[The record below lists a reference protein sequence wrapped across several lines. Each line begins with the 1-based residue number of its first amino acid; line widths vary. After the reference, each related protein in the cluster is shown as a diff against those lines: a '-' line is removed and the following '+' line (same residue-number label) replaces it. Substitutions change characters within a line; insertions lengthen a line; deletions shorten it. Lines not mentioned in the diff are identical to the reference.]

1 MAQNDFYIVVN
12 GEKVYVTEEVY
23 RAYVRPVRNEQRNEK
38 RWSRCMIGGKR
49 CLEDC
54 SKCSHFKTG
63 KFLSLDA
70 LMEEDGMDFQDE
82 NSITEDLIMQKLLI
96 RALYESIGK
105 LPEKERTAVL
115 LYGDKATESQIGD
128 AIGMSQQ
135 GAGKLLKR
143 VWKKLEKELKDYR

>member
-1 MAQNDFYIVVN
+1 
-12 GEKVYVTEEVY
+12 
-23 RAYVRPVRNEQRNEK
+23 
-38 RWSRCMIGGKR
+38 MIGRKR

-63 KFLSLDA
+63 RFLSLDA
-70 LMEEDGMDFQDE
+70 LMEQDGMDFRDE

-128 AIGMSQQ
+128 AIGMS
-135 GAGKLLKR
+135 
-143 VWKKLEKELKDYR
+143 

>member
-96 RALYESIGK
+96 NALYKAVGR
-105 LPEKERTAVL
+105 LPEKERTAVI
-115 LYGDKATESQIGD
+115 LYSRKATESQIGKK
-128 AIGMSQQ
+128 IGMSQQ

>member
-1 MAQNDFYIVVN
+1 MAQNDFYVVVN

-38 RWSRCMIGGKR
+38 RRSRCMIGGKR

-96 RALYESIGK
+96 NALYKAVGR
-105 LPEKERTAVL
+105 LPEKERTAVI
-115 LYGDKATESQIGD
+115 LYSRKATESQIGKK
-128 AIGMSQQ
+128 IGMSQQ

-143 VWKKLEKELKDYR
+143 VWKKLEKELKDFR

>member
-96 RALYESIGK
+96 NALYKAVGR
-105 LPEKERTAVL
+105 LPEKERTAVI
-115 LYGDKATESQIGD
+115 LYSRKATESQIGKK
-128 AIGMSQQ
+128 IGMSQQ

-143 VWKKLEKELKDYR
+143 VWKKLEKELKDFR

>member
-1 MAQNDFYIVVN
+1 MAQNDFYVVVN

-38 RWSRCMIGGKR
+38 RRSRCMIGGKR

-70 LMEEDGMDFQDE
+70 LMEEDGMDFRDE

-96 RALYESIGK
+96 RALYEAIEK

-115 LYGDKATESQIGD
+115 LFREETAESQIGKI
-128 AIGMSQQ
+128 IGMSQQ
-135 GAGKLLKR
+135 GVSKLMKR
-143 VWKKLEKELKDYR
+143 VWKKLAKELKDYR